1 MRFWSRKEGVRSGQV
16 KPTQPHQR
24 NHKQFDL
31 PTIRA
36 RRAFSSLL
44 EDGGEMEKIPSIA
57 SMDIHPSEPIDPT
70 RGGQDE
76 VPHNTSGVGLPSYTI
91 TNLTEDR
98 AYNVNA
104 TTTAELGR
112 VLGTLIGDIS
122 QALRELSR
130 RSRA

>member
-31 PTIRA
+31 PTIKA

-44 EDGGEMEKIPSIA
+44 EDEGEMEKIPSIQ
-57 SMDIHPSEPIDPT
+57 SMDIHPPEPTDPT

-76 VPHNTSGVGLPSYTI
+76 VLHHTSSVELPAYTI

-98 AYNVNA
+98 TYNVNA

-112 VLGTLIGDIS
+112 VLGTLIGDLG
-122 QALRELSR
+122 QVLRELSR
-130 RSRA
+130 RSRV